1 MTKYNEYFLPVYN
14 RKELN
19 IIKADGSYLY
29 TDEGKYLDMIAA
41 LGVNV
46 LGSANKRI
54 ISAIE
59 KQANRYM
66 HISNF
71 YESDIVGEYAKYL
84 CENTFA
90 DKIFFSNSG
99 TESIEAGLKI
109 IKKYGKQNNKDIILS
124 FSKGYHGR
132 SLGSLSV
139 TSKTKIKDTLEPLI
153 PGIKS
158 IEFNNINDII
168 ENINERCAGII
179 IETVQGQGGVNI
191 ADKEFILKIREL
203 TEKFGAVLLID
214 EIQSGIGR
222 TGKFFSFEH
231 YGIEPDLV
239 ASAKSLGGGL
249 PLGALLVNKKY
260 SQVLEKGDHGSTFG
274 GNPVSCAAGLELVKQ
289 VNDEVFLSE
298 VREKADKINYRL
310 KKIRELNT
318 DTIGEIKQLGM
329 MIGIELKHGADK
341 VTSLFEK
348 EGVIVN
354 VTGGNVLRL
363 LPPLTLSYDEID
375 IFFEKFELVLNA
387 M

>member
-19 IIKADGSYLY
+19 IIKAEGSYLY
-29 TDEGKYLDMIAA
+29 TEQGKYLDMIAA

-46 LGSANKRI
+46 IGSSNKSI
-54 ISAIE
+54 IDAI
-59 KQANRYM
+59 QDQIHRYM

-71 YESDIVGEYAKYL
+71 YESDIVGEYAEYL
-84 CENTFA
+84 CKHTFA
-90 DKIFFSNSG
+90 NKVFFSNSG
-99 TESIEAGLKI
+99 TESIEAGLKL

-139 TSKTKIKDTLEPLI
+139 TAKTKLTNEIEPLI

-158 IEFNNINDII
+158 IEFNSLNDIEKNIND
-168 ENINERCAGII
+168 RCAGII

-191 ADKEFILKIREL
+191 ADKEFIVKIREL
-203 TEKFGAVLLID
+203 TEKFGAVMLVD
-214 EIQSGIGR
+214 EIQTGIGR

-231 YGIEPDLV
+231 FGVVPDLV

-260 SQVLEKGDHGSTFG
+260 SNILERGDHGSTFG
-274 GNPVSCAAGLELVKQ
+274 GNPVSCAAGLALVKQ
-289 VNDEVFLSE
+289 VNDEVFLLK
-298 VREKADKINYRL
+298 VREKAERMNVRF
-310 KKIRELNT
+310 KKLRGSYSDI
-318 DTIGEIKQLGM
+318 IGDIKQLGM
-329 MIGIELKHGADK
+329 MIGLEMKYGADK
-341 VTSLFEK
+341 VTSLFEN

-363 LPPLTLSYDEID
+363 LPPLTLSDDEID
-375 IFFEKFELVLNA
+375 YFFEKFEIVLNN

>member
-19 IIKADGSYLY
+19 IIKAEGSYLY
-29 TDEGKYLDMIAA
+29 TEDGKYLDMIAA

-46 LGSANKRI
+46 LGSSNKKI
-54 ISAIE
+54 IAAIE

-84 CENTFA
+84 CDNTFA

-99 TESIEAGLKI
+99 TESIEAGIKL
-109 IKKYGKQNNKDIILS
+109 IKKYGKQNKKDVILS
-124 FSKGYHGR
+124 FSKGFHGR

-139 TSKTKIKDTLEPLI
+139 TSKTKIKDKIEPLI

-158 IEFNNINDII
+158 IEFNSI
-168 ENINERCAGII
+168 EDVIGNINERCAGII

-203 TEKFGAVLLID
+203 TEKFEAVLLID

-260 SQVLEKGDHGSTFG
+260 SRVMERGDHGSTFG

-289 VNDEVFLSE
+289 VNDEKFLKE
-298 VREKADKINYRL
+298 VRIKADHIHKRLEEIKI
-310 KKIRELNT
+310 LNK
-318 DTIGEIKQLGM
+318 DIIGEVKQLGM
-329 MIGIELKHGADK
+329 MIGVELKQGADR
-341 VTSLFEK
+341 VTSLFEQK
-348 EGVIVN
+348 GVIVN
-354 VTGGNVLRL
+354 ITGGNVLRL

-375 IFFEKFELVLNA
+375 HFFETFKTVLKN

>member
-1 MTKYNEYFLPVYN
+1 MTIYNEYFIPVYN
-14 RKELN
+14 RKEIN
-19 IIKADGSYLY
+19 VVKAEGSYLY
-29 TDEGKYLDMIAA
+29 TEDGKYLDMIAA

-46 LGSANKRI
+46 LGSSNKKI
-54 ISAIE
+54 IEAVE

-84 CENTFA
+84 CDNTFA
-90 DKIFFSNSG
+90 DKVFFSNSG

-109 IKKYGKQNNKDIILS
+109 IKKYGKQNNKDLILS

-139 TSKTKIKDTLEPLI
+139 TSKTKIKDTIEPLI

-158 IEFNNINDII
+158 IEFNNLNDIT
-168 ENINERCAGII
+168 ENINERCSGII

-191 ADKEFILKIREL
+191 ADKEFIYKIREL
-203 TEKFGAVLLID
+203 TKKFDAIMLVD

-231 YGIEPDLV
+231 FGIEPDLV

-260 SQVLEKGDHGSTFG
+260 SQVLERGDHGSTFG

-289 VNDEVFLSE
+289 VNDEAFLAK
-298 VREKADKINYRL
+298 VREKAKKINIRL
-310 KKIRELNT
+310 NEIRNLHT
-318 DTIGEIKQLGM
+318 DIIGEIKQLGM
-329 MIGIELKHGADK
+329 MIGIEFKYGADK
-341 VTSLFEK
+341 VTSLFEN

-354 VTGGNVLRL
+354 VTGVNVLRL
-363 LPPLTLSYDEID
+363 LPPLTLSDDEINY
-375 IFFEKFELVLNA
+375 FFEKFDVVLNN